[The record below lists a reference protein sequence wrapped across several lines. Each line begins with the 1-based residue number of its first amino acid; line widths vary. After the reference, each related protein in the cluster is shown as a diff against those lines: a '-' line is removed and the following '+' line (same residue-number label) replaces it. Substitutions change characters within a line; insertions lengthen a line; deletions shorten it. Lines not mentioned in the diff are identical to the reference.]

1 MRKWYKRNFYFN
13 ELNSNLFSTGLFYV
27 IAAGITYFAYTKGV
41 ITLIGVDGINL
52 QVDNVILA
60 PVAVFVFLYMFLELI
75 SPVFFGI
82 CLFIDYYKTFSNTEK
97 IRGII
102 PISNKNKIISMMK
115 SIVIFYISFLIV
127 TYIANFSMGIRDYNS
142 INTIVLVLSIVFCEI
157 IVDILCRERKL
168 SDMLKI
174 ILIIISALILFIGGN
189 LLLVILE
196 EYLRN
201 FVLISSIVLIIFSIL
216 EFTYIL
222 KKIDSIKIS

>member
-1 MRKWYKRNFYFN
+1 MKKWYKRNVYFN

-27 IAAGITYFAYTKGV
+27 IAAGITYFAYTKGIV
-41 ITLIGVDGINL
+41 TLIGIDGISL
-52 QVDNVILA
+52 QIDNVILA
-60 PVAVFVFLYMFLELI
+60 PVASFVFLYMFLELI

-82 CLFIDYYKTFSNTEK
+82 WLFIDYYKTFSNTEK

-102 PISNKNKIISMMK
+102 PISNKNKIISMTK

-127 TYIANFSMGIRDYNS
+127 TYIANFNMGIRDYNS
-142 INTIVLVLSIVFCEI
+142 INTILLILSIVFCEI

-168 SDMLKI
+168 NDMLKI

-196 EYLRN
+196 GYLRN
-201 FVLISSIVLIIFSIL
+201 SVLISSIVLIIFSIL

>member
-27 IAAGITYFAYTKGV
+27 IAAGITYFAYTKGIV
-41 ITLIGVDGINL
+41 TLIGIDGISL
-52 QVDNVILA
+52 QIDNVILA
-60 PVAVFVFLYMFLELI
+60 PVASFVFLYMFLELI

-82 CLFIDYYKTFSNTEK
+82 WLFIDYYKTFSNTEK

-127 TYIANFSMGIRDYNS
+127 TYIANFNMGIRDYNS
-142 INTIVLVLSIVFCEI
+142 INTILLILSIVFCEI

-168 SDMLKI
+168 NDMLKI

-196 EYLRN
+196 GYLRN
-201 FVLISSIVLIIFSIL
+201 SVLISSIVLIIFSIL

>member
-1 MRKWYKRNFYFN
+1 MKRWYKRNFYFN

-102 PISNKNKIISMMK
+102 PISNKIK
-115 SIVIFYISFLIV
+115 
-127 TYIANFSMGIRDYNS
+127 
-142 INTIVLVLSIVFCEI
+142 
-157 IVDILCRERKL
+157 
-168 SDMLKI
+168 
-174 ILIIISALILFIGGN
+174 
-189 LLLVILE
+189 LLV
-196 EYLRN
+196 
-201 FVLISSIVLIIFSIL
+201 
-216 EFTYIL
+216 
-222 KKIDSIKIS
+222 